1 VDRFLNYRCIIEGFQ
16 SEEDYFGSDIGLGQ
30 WLRDARRWAT
40 GLLGEEPEKC
50 GAMFEASAEPALEA
64 VRELFRTEVGP
75 QPEEVDDLDA
85 TAQLVR
91 WAKRRRGFE
100 YSSYRAQ
107 LWEFVVEIV
116 DAALWLGWLSQ
127 EARQVSRT
135 FKTQQQRKTNRSKR
149 KPTSFETPDHE
160 DTKVQWHRLRI
171 PSAVLPGSG

>member
-1 VDRFLNYRCIIEGFQ
+1 MARLKYTEGSAEQGLVDRFLNYRCIIEGFQ

-116 DAALWLGWLSQ
+116 DAALWLGWLFPRS
-127 EARQVSRT
+127 EASLENIQNT
-135 FKTQQQRKTNRSKR
+135 ATTQ
-149 KPTSFETPDHE
+149 D
-160 DTKVQWHRLRI
+160 
-171 PSAVLPGSG
+171 